1 MRYRSAASLLALIA
15 FPLSASAQTGT
26 DNGEW
31 HVYGGDDFASS
42 YTPLTQI
49 DATNASELE
58 IAWRWNARN
67 FGPNPFARTQTTP
80 LMVDGVLYATVGM
93 RRSVVAIAAGT
104 GETLWTWR
112 VDEGERLG
120 AAPRA
125 NSGRGVSY
133 WQDDSGNGRI
143 IVVTPGY
150 QMVALDPHSGQQIE
164 GFGEGGV
171 VDLMGQHRS
180 RDGIDMV
187 GSVGASSPATV
198 AGDVLVV
205 GSAHHIGM
213 RPPSKTNTP
222 GDIRGYDAQSGELLW
237 TFKTIPEPGEFG
249 VDTWE
254 NESWSYTGNA
264 AAWAPIAYDPE
275 SGLVYVPTEAATG
288 DYYGG
293 HRHGNNLFSTSLVAL
308 DSRTGERVW
317 HFQTIHHDIWDWDNP
332 TSPILADLTIEGA
345 PRKIVA
351 QITKQGFVFV
361 FDRLTGDPIWPIEER
376 AVPQT
381 DIPGE
386 WTSPTQPIPTKP
398 LPFEP
403 QGFSEDDLIDF
414 TPEIKARAAEIAS
427 AYRMGPLYTPAS
439 LQDAPDGTAG
449 VLSLP
454 SSTGGANWEGGAL
467 DPETGFLYIGSATAP
482 SVLALIEGGDR
493 SDMDYIA
500 GFGRASIAPGV
511 SIVKPPWGRIT
522 AIDLTT
528 GDHAWMM
535 ANGDTPPSVAER
547 LELDPATIPR
557 TGKPSRAGLLVT
569 GSLLF
574 AGEGMSGDAILRAH
588 DKATGQI
595 MAELELPGA
604 QIGLP
609 MSYMHEG
616 KQYIIVAVSARGEPA
631 EIVAFALPN

>member
-1 MRYRSAASLLALIA
+1 
-15 FPLSASAQTGT
+15 
-26 DNGEW
+26 
-31 HVYGGDDFASS
+31 
-42 YTPLTQI
+42 
-49 DATNASELE
+49 
-58 IAWRWNARN
+58 
-67 FGPNPFARTQTTP
+67 
-80 LMVDGVLYATVGM
+80 
-93 RRSVVAIAAGT
+93 
-104 GETLWTWR
+104 
-112 VDEGERLG
+112 
-120 AAPRA
+120 
-125 NSGRGVSY
+125 
-133 WQDDSGNGRI
+133 
-143 IVVTPGY
+143 
-150 QMVALDPHSGQQIE
+150 
-164 GFGEGGV
+164 
-171 VDLMGQHRS
+171 
-180 RDGIDMV
+180 
-187 GSVGASSPATV
+187 
-198 AGDVLVV
+198 
-205 GSAHHIGM
+205 
-213 RPPSKTNTP
+213 
-222 GDIRGYDAQSGELLW
+222 
-237 TFKTIPEPGEFG
+237 
-249 VDTWE
+249 
-254 NESWSYTGNA
+254 
-264 AAWAPIAYDPE
+264 
-275 SGLVYVPTEAATG
+275 
-288 DYYGG
+288 
-293 HRHGNNLFSTSLVAL
+293 
-308 DSRTGERVW
+308 
-317 HFQTIHHDIWDWDNP
+317 
-332 TSPILADLTIEGA
+332 
-345 PRKIVA
+345 
-351 QITKQGFVFV
+351 
-361 FDRLTGDPIWPIEER
+361 
-376 AVPQT
+376 VPQT

-528 GDHAWMM
+528 RDHAWMI
-535 ANGDTPPSVAER
+535 ANGDTPPHVAER